1 MIAYLQRALSTY
13 LGLSKASHDFGLSS
27 PPQVEPITLPG
38 PWSRGIALGMHSES
52 SPGSTDERT
61 EIGLLLARFKY
72 QGERRLAR
80 PLGEALAGAVQGLSF
95 DLIVHV
101 PSSRRSTYEPACEL
115 GRATARA
122 LRVRCLPHLLRL
134 TRRISP
140 QKDLVNQDGKWENVQ
155 GAFQVRRPEFVRGRR
170 VLVVDD
176 VYDSGATLGEACR
189 ALKAAGAADIAVA
202 AVTKT
207 RLTGSS

>member
-1 MIAYLQRALSTY
+1 
-13 LGLSKASHDFGLSS
+13 
-27 PPQVEPITLPG
+27 
-38 PWSRGIALGMHSES
+38 MHSES

-72 QGERRLAR
+72 EGERRLAR

-140 QKDLVNQDGKWENVQ
+140 QKDLVNRDGKWENVQ
-155 GAFQVRRPEFVRGRR
+155 GAFQVRRPEFVRDQS
-170 VLVVDD
+170 VLMVDD
-176 VYDSGATLGEACR
+176 VYDSGATLGEAYR
-189 ALKAAGAADIAVA
+189 ALKAAGAADIAVVT
-202 AVTKT
+202 VTKT
-207 RLTGSS
+207 RLTGSP